1 MKDVRHYGRL
11 KDVNTTNMTD
21 AIRLGCLTMQRVF
34 NRDDNDSIFMVSRAR
49 PDPELSMSAI
59 YDGHLPGR
67 HLNALLNAEA
77 ATGVSLDE
85 EAIQKHRRAAFYA
98 YSGPVRLPM
107 GRPRVGGD
115 LVNLAGH
122 DLREGFHALYALVKY
137 RKDEEA
143 GRIAEESIAA
153 VFEFWNPDDGW
164 NLQRM
169 EGGLGINIMDKSEN
183 FSRTLPRAIGSLVKY
198 YQATGYDPALEL
210 ANVFKDKLLADHYLP
225 DGAYSIERLGTHGH
239 SIACDLSSLAQLADL
254 TNDKALMD
262 RVRAFYDKGMWDLRD
277 EIGWVVEKTGQSR
290 IDRPDYGEGNS
301 TGDLVETALILGR
314 SGHPEYFEDA
324 ERMLRCHLLPSQL
337 RDVSFI
343 ESQPNP
349 DNVDGRREV
358 AERIT
363 GGWGFPAPYG
373 HEPLE
378 LDGMD
383 AVLFHMD
390 IVGGVVGSLCDA
402 YRAATRYDEAGG
414 HHVDLLF
421 DHETDAITVDSNY
434 THDALTVTLKKRGPL
449 RIRIPSW
456 VPRDAITVEGVGQ
469 PKRYDG
475 SYLVVADHPAKVPIT
490 LQYDLA
496 ASEILLRHRTR
507 KIRVT
512 LRGDSVVAMD
522 NYGADLTYFP
532 ALDG

>member
-1 MKDVRHYGRL
+1 MKDAPLYGQL
-11 KDVNTTNMTD
+11 TDVNTTNMAD

-34 NRDDNDSIFMVSRAR
+34 NPDDNDMIYMASRAR
-49 PDPELSMSAI
+49 PDPELYMSAI
-59 YDGHLPGR
+59 YEGHLPGR

-77 ATGVSLDE
+77 AIGVTLDE
-85 EAIQKHRRAAFYA
+85 NAVQKHRKACFYS

-107 GRPRVGGD
+107 GRSRVGAD

-137 RKDEEA
+137 RNDTEA
-143 GRIAEESIAA
+143 RRIAEESIAA
-153 VFEFWNPDDGW
+153 VFELWNPDDGW
-164 NLQRM
+164 NLQRL
-169 EGGLGINIMDKSEN
+169 EGELSVNIMDKSEN
-183 FSRTLPRAIGSLVKY
+183 FTRTLPRAIGALAKY
-198 YQATGYDPALEL
+198 HQATGYGPALEL

-254 TNDKALMD
+254 TDDEGLME
-262 RVRAFYDKGMWDLRD
+262 RVQAFYDKGMWDLRD

-301 TGDLVETALILGR
+301 TGDLIETALILGKW
-314 SGHPEYFEDA
+314 GHTKYFEDA

-337 RDVSFI
+337 RDIGFI
-343 ESQPNP
+343 ETPPNP
-349 DNVDGRREV
+349 DKVDGRRDV
-358 AERIT
+358 AERIA

-378 LDGMD
+378 LEGFD

-390 IVGGVVGSLCDA
+390 IVGGVVGSLCAA
-402 YRAATRYDEAGG
+402 YLAATRYDESG

-421 DHETDAITVDSNY
+421 DHETEAITVDSNY
-434 THDALTVTLKKRGPL
+434 THDVLSVTLKKPGPL

-456 VPRDAITVEGVGQ
+456 APRDAIAVEGAGQ
-469 PKRYDG
+469 PTRYEG
-475 SYLVVADHPAKVPIT
+475 SYLVVSDQPVGVAVS
-490 LQYDLA
+490 LRYDLA
-496 ASEILLRHRTR
+496 DREIRLRHLTR
-507 KIRVT
+507 DIRVK

-522 NYGADLTYFP
+522 NFGADLTYFP
-532 ALDG
+532 G

>member
-1 MKDVRHYGRL
+1 MKDVPHYGRL

-34 NRDDNDSIFMVSRAR
+34 NRDDNDSIFMASRAR
-49 PDPELSMSAI
+49 PDPELYMSAI

-85 EAIQKHRRAAFYA
+85 EAIQKHRRAAFYS

-137 RKDEEA
+137 RNDDEA
-143 GRIAEESIAA
+143 RRIAEESIAA
-153 VFEFWNPDDGW
+153 VFELWNPDDGW
-164 NLQRM
+164 NLQRL

-183 FSRTLPRAIGSLVKY
+183 LTRTLPRAIGSLVKY

-314 SGHPEYFEDA
+314 WGHPEYFEDA

-363 GGWGFPAPYG
+363 GGWGFPASYG

-390 IVGGVVGSLCDA
+390 IVGGVVGSLCEA
-402 YRAATRYDEAGG
+402 YRAATRYDETG

-434 THDALTVTLKKRGPL
+434 THDALTVTLKKLGPL

-456 VPRDAITVEGVGQ
+456 VPRDSITVEGVGQ
-469 PKRYDG
+469 PERYDG

-507 KIRVT
+507 NIRVV

-522 NYGADLTYFP
+522 NHGADLTYFP